1 MLNTFVIRASNFV
14 VGAVLARTVFGP
26 RVFGL
31 YAISQVVLALL
42 LSANELG
49 VSAAIIR
56 WDTDVRRVARTVLTL
71 SVVSSLAI
79 YACLYPAAP
88 AIASVLGSPDATDVV
103 RVICICVIIDGF
115 ACVPAA
121 LLTREFAQG
130 RRMVVD
136 LVNFVVSTGITLWL
150 AFSGHG
156 AMSFAWGS
164 VAGCAMSLLA
174 ANALAAPVVWP
185 GWQRTDVQPLVRFG
199 LPLAGAS
206 LLLLAVFNV
215 DSAIVGAT
223 LGPAMLGL
231 YQLAFNISSWP
242 VVGIAQTAARVSF
255 AGFSRVADS
264 PDLLAAAFT
273 RALAV
278 LMAVTLPPC
287 ILLATL
293 AEPLIHAIYGQR
305 WVPAAPVLSLLA
317 VLGVLRVAYALVY
330 DCMAAGGQR
339 HALMWIQ
346 AIWLAALV
354 PVLLVGART
363 HGIVG
368 VGAGH
373 VLVAAVLVGP
383 LFLWAQRR
391 LGVSGR
397 SILTACRRP
406 LTGGA
411 LMTLVSLLVIHLT
424 GHGVAGLAAAIAA
437 AMAAYLPV
445 VYPMRT
451 ILRSPLAEPSAQL
464 GGTRPA

>member
-1 MLNTFVIRASNFV
+1 LAEETGGRETGTVTGSVPVGRSAAAAAGPAHVLRPLGLARRHPPTRSLGSKVRVGASWSILNTFLIRVTNFV

-26 RVFGL
+26 RIFGL

-56 WDTDVRRVARTVLTL
+56 WNTDVRRLARTVLTL
-71 SVVSSLAI
+71 SVVSSTLV
-79 YACLYPAAP
+79 YACLYPMAP

-115 ACVPAA
+115 SCVPAA

-136 LVNFVVSTGITLWL
+136 LANFIVSSGVTVWL

-156 AMSFAWGS
+156 AMSFAYGS
-164 VAGCAMSLLA
+164 VFGCLVALLV
-174 ANALAAPVVWP
+174 ANWLAAPVVWP
-185 GWQRTDVQPLVRFG
+185 GWRSADARQLIRFG

-206 LLLLAVFNV
+206 LLSLAVFNV

-223 LGPAMLGL
+223 LGASMLGL

-264 PDLLAAAFT
+264 REMLAAAFV

-278 LMAVTLPPC
+278 VMAVTLPPC
-287 ILLATL
+287 VLLATL
-293 AEPLIHAIYGQR
+293 SYPLIHTIYGQR
-305 WVPAAPVLSLLA
+305 WTPAAPVLRLLA
-317 VLGVLRVAYALVY
+317 VLGILRVGYALMY
-330 DCMAAGGQR
+330 DCLAAGGYR

-346 AIWLAALV
+346 AAWLAVLV
-354 PVLLVGART
+354 PVLVSGARL
-363 HGIVG
+363 HGIVASLPG
-368 VGAGH
+368 TLPSPRCWSVRSSCGHSADSAFPAGPCWH
-373 VLVAAVLVGP
+373 
-383 LFLWAQRR
+383 
-391 LGVSGR
+391 
-397 SILTACRRP
+397 
-406 LTGGA
+406 
-411 LMTLVSLLVIHLT
+411 
-424 GHGVAGLAAAIAA
+424 
-437 AMAAYLPV
+437 PV
-445 VYPMRT
+445 CAR
-451 ILRSPLAEPSAQL
+451 
-464 GGTRPA
+464 